1 MNIDQVVVIGILLVV
16 IMAIFV
22 SVIELATPIIKKIEF
37 NALCRNYTLLA
48 ESQNGLSNETLQKLK
63 NELMS
68 SGYEII
74 DIQSNENNTVMR
86 GSESVLVVEVAYKT
100 TKLINLFNRIDE
112 TLIFKYS
119 QNFIARKIVM

>member
-1 MNIDQVVVIGILLVV
+1 
-16 IMAIFV
+16 MAIFV